1 MRLVLL
7 RHAHSEANASGILS
21 GRLPNVHLSE
31 KGIKQAADLSQRL
44 GSFPVAQLRISPME
58 RCFETIQPW
67 INDFLVPRSKDFAP
81 VIDHNISEVDYGV
94 WSGKKLSVLSKN
106 KLWRTVQESPS
117 RMYFP
122 SGEGIA
128 QMQTRAMQT
137 VHELAELKKK
147 GAGVIVSHGDVIK
160 AIVASA
166 LGIHL
171 DEFQRIVIDPASI
184 TVVEYSGIKPRVLL
198 LNDTRGHVSDLL
210 QSPKRSKNLLGGGS
224 GR

>member
-1 MRLVLL
+1 MRLVLI
-7 RHAHSEANASGILS
+7 RHAHSEANAAGILS
-21 GRLPNVHLSE
+21 GRLPNMHLSE
-31 KGIKQAADLSQRL
+31 KGIKQAFDLSQRL

-67 INDFLVPRSKDFAP
+67 IKDFLIPRAKDFAP

-137 VHELAELKKK
+137 VHELADLKKK

-171 DEFQRIVIDPASI
+171 DEFQRIVIDPASV
-184 TVVEYSGIKPRVLL
+184 TVIEYSGIKPRVLL

-210 QSPKRSKNLLGGGS
+210 QAPKRSKNLLGGGS

>member
-1 MRLVLL
+1 MRLVLI
-7 RHAHSEANASGILS
+7 RHAHSQANAAGILS

-31 KGIKQAADLSQRL
+31 KGIKQAKDLSKRL

-58 RCFETIQPW
+58 RCLETVQPW
-67 INDFLVPRSKDFAP
+67 IDEFVIPHSKTFETM
-81 VIDHNISEVDYGV
+81 IDQNISEVDYGL
-94 WSGKKLSVLSKN
+94 WSGKKLSVLSKS
-106 KLWRTVQESPS
+106 KLWSTVQESPS

-128 QMQTRAMQT
+128 QMQTRAMHS
-137 VHELAELKKK
+137 VHEMTDVKKK

-171 DEFQRIVIDPASI
+171 DEFQRIVIDPASVSVI
-184 TVVEYSGIKPRVLL
+184 DFLAVKPRVIL
-198 LNDTRGHVSDLL
+198 LNDTRAHISDLL
-210 QSPKRSKNLLGGGS
+210 QAPKRSSNLLGGGA